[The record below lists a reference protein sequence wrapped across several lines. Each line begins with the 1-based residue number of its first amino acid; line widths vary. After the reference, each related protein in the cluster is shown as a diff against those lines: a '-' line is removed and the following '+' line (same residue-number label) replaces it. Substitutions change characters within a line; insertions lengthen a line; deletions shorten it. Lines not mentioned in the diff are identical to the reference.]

1 MIAKFY
7 FEQVPTQWSRILAR
21 HMCCF
26 TGDSLPLDSVS
37 FQELNPF
44 FEATGLRLPTE
55 AEWECA
61 CRGDSR
67 DSRYGDL
74 DRIAWHK
81 DNCDHRTHS
90 CGEKLPNSLGFS
102 DMLGNLWEWCSD
114 WYDKGFYNECEDGVV
129 DPSGPTSGALRV
141 LRGGSWKSV
150 RTGCRASDRKEQSPQ
165 DGGDNVGFR
174 VARNP

>member
-1 MIAKFY
+1 
-7 FEQVPTQWSRILAR
+7 
-21 HMCCF
+21 MCCF

-67 DSRYGDL
+67 DSRYGDI

-81 DNCDHRTHS
+81 DNCGHRTHP

-102 DMLGNLWEWCSD
+102 DILGNLWEWCSD

-141 LRGGSWKSV
+141 LRV
-150 RTGCRASDRKEQSPQ
+150 RSNHLLGTDQNQLLHCELSLSRSIE
-165 DGGDNVGFR
+165 
-174 VARNP
+174 